1 MLRRSIIESWPLFL
15 GMLLLMV
22 SNGLLVT
29 LLTLRATALGFSQSE
44 ITVMQAAYPL
54 GALFGCL
61 VAPKIVVAVGHIRS
75 FGALASLCS
84 TAALI
89 HMVTADPYSWG
100 AMRALTGFCF
110 PGLYVVAESWLNGRA
125 DNKTRAAL
133 LSIYFITQTG
143 GAAAGQLLLYIPDS
157 RGNLLFVI
165 VSVLISL
172 SLVPMLLSARQ
183 GQDFEAPARLSVRE
197 LFRISPLGV
206 SVSFL
211 NGLAQGAFYIGLGL
225 FGVAIGLAI
234 NQVGLLVA
242 AGTLGG
248 MLAQFPLGALS
259 DRIDRRWVIA
269 GSAGLALLACL
280 GLGLTGG
287 SLADSG
293 ALYLAVGLVGA
304 FTLPLYSLAVAH
316 TNDRLA
322 PAQMVAASG
331 GLVLVMNFGIVLGPL
346 VGGLAITQLGAPA
359 LFFCLALIQGATALL
374 ALYRLALG
382 EKRIVETGTAL
393 PVGHAATPVASRLN
407 PEAREAAPE
416 G

>member
-1 MLRRSIIESWPLFL
+1 MLARRIYDSWPLFL

-44 ITVMQAAYPL
+44 ITIMQAAYPL

-61 VAPKIVVAVGHIRS
+61 VAPRIVVAVGHIRS

-211 NGLAQGAFYIGLGL
+211 NGLAQGAFYIGLGI

-293 ALYLAVGLVGA
+293 ALYVAVGLVGA

-346 VGGLAITQLGAPA
+346 AGGLAITQLGAPA

-407 PEAREAAPE
+407 PEAREAVPK

>member
-1 MLRRSIIESWPLFL
+1 VLRRGIIESWPLFL

-29 LLTLRATALGFSQSE
+29 LLTLRASALGFTQTE
-44 ITVMQAAYPL
+44 IAVMQAAYPL
-54 GALFGCL
+54 AALFGCL
-61 VAPKIVVAVGHIRS
+61 VAPKIVARVGHIRS

-84 TAALI
+84 TAALV
-89 HMVTADPYSWG
+89 HMITADPYSWG
-100 AMRALTGFCF
+100 AMRALAGFCF

-125 DNKTRAAL
+125 DNQTRAAL
-133 LSIYFITQTG
+133 LSVYFVIQTG
-143 GAAAGQLLLYIPDS
+143 GAAAGQFLLYIPD
-157 RGNLLFVI
+157 RQGTLLFVV

-197 LFRISPLGV
+197 LFAISPLGL

-211 NGLAQGAFYIGLGL
+211 NGLAQGAFYIGLGI
-225 FGVAIGLAI
+225 FGVAIGLAG

-242 AGTLGG
+242 AGTVGG

-259 DRIDRRWVIA
+259 DRIDRRLVIA
-269 GSAGLALLACL
+269 GAAGLALVACL
-280 GLGLTGG
+280 AVGLSG
-287 SLADSG
+287 G
-293 ALYLAVGLVGA
+293 ALSGSGWLYGAVGLVGA

-346 VGGLAITQLGAPA
+346 AAGLAITHLGPPA
-359 LFFCLALIQGATALL
+359 LFFCLALLQAATAVL
-374 ALYRLALG
+374 ALYRLLVG
-382 EKRIVETGTAL
+382 ETRAADTGTAL
-393 PVGHAATPVASRLN
+393 PLGHAATAVASRLN
-407 PEAREAAPE
+407 PEAREVLE
-416 G
+416 D